1 MTLGPKGAGMKSERQ
16 QVHRNAPPTSAPP
29 GPQETCRSTIGLIRG
44 FSLALLSGRPSSFY
58 TLPLKHN
65 IPALLY
71 VTPLDTYS
79 SVKDIKVAEEPMCVE
94 PWNRPVKLRP
104 RERGTLSSPSSTQ
117 RTEWMGYS
125 PAVAAAASFSTDVSN
140 QFQSGWSLDV
150 LLGVPSSTHIRPITD
165 GAALFS

>member
-1 MTLGPKGAGMKSERQ
+1 MEKILEEHQHHRKASLGKAHCLTLGPKRGWNEVWEATDPQ
-16 QVHRNAPPTSAPP
+16 NHPTNFRTPWAS
-29 GPQETCRSTIGLIRG
+29 GNLRSTIGLIRG
-44 FSLALLSGRPSSFY
+44 LSLALLSGRPSSFY

-79 SVKDIKVAEEPMCVE
+79 SVKDIKVAEEPMFVE

-125 PAVAAAASFSTDVSN
+125 PAVAAAASFSTGFSN
-140 QFQSGWSLDV
+140 QF
-150 LLGVPSSTHIRPITD
+150 
-165 GAALFS
+165 

>member
-1 MTLGPKGAGMKSERQ
+1 MPTVDTRPPKGLEWSLRG
-16 QVHRNAPPTSAPP
+16 N
-29 GPQETCRSTIGLIRG
+29 RSTEMPTN
-44 FSLALLSGRPSSFY
+44 FSTPWASGNLLLHHRPYQGTRPGLALLSGRPSSFY

-79 SVKDIKVAEEPMCVE
+79 SVKDIKVAEEPMFVE

-125 PAVAAAASFSTDVSN
+125 PAVAAAASFSTDFSN
-140 QFQSGWSLDV
+140 QF
-150 LLGVPSSTHIRPITD
+150 
-165 GAALFS
+165 